1 VRQRKSLSSAIDE
14 EKVRDVQ
21 VAVVGRQVKMGPTVR
36 LAALLL
42 FLVSFP
48 ASAQQQMAPRPWQLH
63 GSVGYSFSNSGT
75 AVLNGPSTRT
85 GTDFTTMGA
94 DLRLTLNGYFYDPR
108 LMNFYLDFGGR
119 TDTNDVNERS
129 FTGRQLAWTF
139 NTSFLPRSSYP
150 FRIYYRQNNTGSRGA
165 GSDVDSE
172 NSVLGLE
179 WSLRKQD
186 LPRVD
191 IEFNRYANEVLFP
204 ISLSDVN
211 FRQKTWELSATDEW
225 KGWKWL
231 TGASNVESRSSSVA
245 GANLDEDLTQNIKAL
260 DAQAQRSLW
269 GRKAELRLSSRS
281 QWREAAIPGAGVS
294 NTADSYFSGSLVVR
308 HSDRLN
314 SSYSYGYSRFRLEE
328 ESLLEAGVDA
338 GNPFT
343 LLAQRDFQSHN
354 ATGRVSYQLTR
365 FLDVFEEV
373 RYRKLKSPASTAE
386 SLRSL
391 AESLSGLSFHEVWRG
406 IEIAADYAGH
416 FQQVGST
423 AGQSSNSFS
432 HDFGASAAWGDP
444 NRVRVR
450 GLARYAKA
458 NFVDQLGGFD
468 DVRRLRFEAETRRL
482 KKVQFRFSAER
493 SRLELLNLSGNIRS
507 EATTWSLDASH
518 RRFSVTFSRTSEDGA
533 GAVFPAGLLQRGVFV
548 VDLPIEELIDSPL
561 LERVADGTA
570 VSVSL
575 NLIRNLSVGGKWS
588 TQDSLL
594 ANSDVL
600 LRRAEIRVR
609 YRIGKISSDFGYGAF
624 RTKTEALDRTTGS
637 DVNRVYFRV
646 ARDFSIF

>member
-1 VRQRKSLSSAIDE
+1 
-14 EKVRDVQ
+14 
-21 VAVVGRQVKMGPTVR
+21 
-36 LAALLL
+36 
-42 FLVSFP
+42 
-48 ASAQQQMAPRPWQLH
+48 
-63 GSVGYSFSNSGT
+63 
-75 AVLNGPSTRT
+75 
-85 GTDFTTMGA
+85 MGA

-129 FTGRQLAWTF
+129 FTGRQLGWTF
-139 NTSFLPRSSYP
+139 NTSLLPRSSYP
-150 FRIYYRQNNTGSRGA
+150 FRFYYRQNNTGSRGA
-165 GSDVDSE
+165 GTDVDSE

-179 WSLRKQD
+179 WSLRKQG
-186 LPRVD
+186 LPRIDV
-191 IEFNRYANEVLFP
+191 EFNRYANEVLFP
-204 ISLSDVN
+204 TSLSDVN
-211 FRQKTWELSATDEW
+211 FRQKTWEFSANDEW
-225 KGWKWL
+225 KGWRWV

-245 GANLDEDLTQNIKAL
+245 GADLDEDLTQNMKAL
-260 DAQAQRSLW
+260 DARAQRSLW
-269 GRKAELRLSSRS
+269 GRKAELQLSSRS
-281 QWREAAIPGAGVS
+281 QWREATIPGAGRS
-294 NTADSYFSGSLVVR
+294 NTVDTYFSGSLAIR

-314 SSYSYGYSRFRLEE
+314 SSFSYGYSRFRLEE
-328 ESLLEAGVDA
+328 ANLLQAGADP
-338 GNPFT
+338 GDPFT
-343 LLAQRDFQSHN
+343 LLPATEFQSHN

-365 FLDVFEEV
+365 SLEAFEEV
-373 RYRKLKSPASTAE
+373 RYRKLESPASIVE

-391 AESLSGLSFHEVWRG
+391 AESLSGLTFHKTWHG
-406 IEIAADYAGH
+406 IEVAADYAGH

-423 AGQSSNSFS
+423 AGQNSNSFS
-432 HDFGASAAWGDP
+432 NDFGASAAWGDP

-468 DVRRLRFEAETRRL
+468 DVRRLRLEAETRRL
-482 KKVQFRFSAER
+482 KKVQLRFSAER
-493 SRLELLNLSGNIRS
+493 SRLELLSLSGNIKS
-507 EATTWSLDASH
+507 EATTWSLDASN

-533 GAVFPAGLLQRGVFV
+533 GAVFPAGLVHRGIFI

-561 LERVADGTA
+561 LERTADGTA
-570 VSVSL
+570 VSFGL
-575 NLIRNLSVGGKWS
+575 NLLRSLSVRGNWS

-637 DVNRVYFRV
+637 DVNRIYFRV

>member
-1 VRQRKSLSSAIDE
+1 VRQRKSLSVVIDK

-21 VAVVGRQVKMGPTVR
+21 VSGVGRQMKTGSAIC
-36 LAALLL
+36 LASLVLLL
-42 FLVSFP
+42 ALAP

-63 GSVGYSFSNSGT
+63 GSLGYSFSNSET
-75 AVLNGPSTRT
+75 AVLDGPSTGT

-108 LMNFYLDFGGR
+108 LVNFYLDFGGR
-119 TDTNDVNERS
+119 TDANDVNERS

-165 GSDVDSE
+165 GTDVDSE

-179 WSLRKQD
+179 WSLRKPD

-191 IEFNRYANEVLFP
+191 LEFNRYANEVLFP
-204 ISLSDVN
+204 TSLSDVN
-211 FRQKTWELSATDEW
+211 FRQETWELSANDEW
-225 KGWKWL
+225 KGWRWL
-231 TGASNVESRSSSVA
+231 TGASNVESRSSSLA
-245 GANLDEDLTQNIKAL
+245 GTGLDEDLTQNMKAL

-269 GRKAELRLSSRS
+269 GRKAELRLSNRS
-281 QWREAAIPGAGVS
+281 QWREATIPGAGLS
-294 NTADSYFSGSLVVR
+294 NTADSYLSGSLVVR

-328 ESLLEAGVDA
+328 ESFLQAGTDPA
-338 GNPFT
+338 DPFT
-343 LLAQRDFQSHN
+343 LLVSTDFESHN
-354 ATGRVSYQLTR
+354 ATGRVSYQLTP
-365 FLDVFEEV
+365 FLEAFEEV
-373 RYRKLKSPASTAE
+373 RYRKLKSPASTVE

-391 AESLSGLSFHEVWRG
+391 AESLSGLSFHRIWRG
-406 IEIAADYAGH
+406 IEVAADYAGH
-416 FQQVGST
+416 FQQAGST

-432 HDFGASAAWGDP
+432 NDFGASAAWGDP
-444 NRVRVR
+444 NRFRVR
-450 GLARYAKA
+450 GMARYAKA

-468 DVRRLRFEAETRRL
+468 DVRRLRLEAETRRL
-482 KKVQFRFSAER
+482 KKVQLRFSAER
-493 SRLELLNLSGNIRS
+493 SRLELLSLSGNIKS
-507 EATTWSLDASH
+507 EATTWSLDASN

-533 GAVFPAGLLQRGVFV
+533 GAVFPAGLVQRGIFI

-561 LERVADGTA
+561 LDRVADGTA

-575 NLIRNLSVGGKWS
+575 NLIRNLSVRGNWS

-646 ARDFSIF
+646 ARDFNIF